1 MPQMDVRLASTDSNG
16 EDYSWDVW
24 KSKAVITDFGWVV
37 EMRIPYAAPVFS
49 SENKQTWGLNFFRE
63 IRRDRQ
69 KSS

>member
-1 MPQMDVRLASTDSNG
+1 MEKIILGCT
-16 EDYSWDVW
+16 

-69 KSS
+69 KIQLEFY